1 MKNIFHNSAYFYFI
15 HLDGEG
21 NILGC
26 NEHLAKQSLFLK
38 KSILGTSFS
47 ELVYYKDFSNYEFL
61 LKRSLEKG
69 DRKFI
74 LDLRKVKSDGSDF
87 YWTRWEFS
95 IQIEN
100 DNSVQVHGLGHKVSA
115 KNEKIVEF
123 PETVNDL
130 HAKNDL
136 MEGLL
141 EDNLIG
147 FWIWDI
153 AKQSDKLSL
162 SLNEMFGYNPYLNG
176 NSQKNVKWK
185 KHIHSSDKAKV
196 EAELKLHFESLG
208 KNPFHS
214 EFRIKNRHKKDVWVL
229 GYGKVIR
236 WGSLGHPLV
245 MAGCFFDISERKKS
259 ENLIQKQ
266 SQYLKTVTFNQSHLM
281 RSKLANIIGILEIID
296 PKSPPIETAHFLKM
310 IKTEA
315 KKLDE
320 ELRKSISNSNSFD
333 LNPLVGKE
341 SAGLI

>member
-1 MKNIFHNSAYFYFI
+1 MKNIFHNSEYFYFL
-15 HLDGEG
+15 HLDGDG
-21 NILGC
+21 NIMGC
-26 NEHLAKQSLFLK
+26 NEHLEKQSLFLK
-38 KSILGTSFS
+38 KSILGSSFS
-47 ELVYYKDFSNYEFL
+47 ELVYYKDFSNYEIL
-61 LKRSLEKG
+61 LKKSLEKG
-69 DRKFI
+69 ERKFI
-74 LDLRKVKSDGSDF
+74 LDLRKVKTDGSDF

-95 IQIEN
+95 IYIEK
-100 DNSVQVHGLGHKVSA
+100 DNSFQVHGLGHKISA

-130 HAKNDL
+130 QAKNDL

-153 AKQSDKLSL
+153 AQQSDKLSL

-185 KHIHSSDKAKV
+185 KHVHSSDKAKV
-196 EAELKLHFESLG
+196 EAELKSHFESLG

-236 WGSLGHPLV
+236 WGSHGQPLV